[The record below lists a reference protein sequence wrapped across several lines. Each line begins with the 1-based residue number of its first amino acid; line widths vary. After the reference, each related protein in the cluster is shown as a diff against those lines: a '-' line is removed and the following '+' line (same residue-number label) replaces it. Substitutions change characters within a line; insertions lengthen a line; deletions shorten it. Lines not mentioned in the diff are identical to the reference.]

1 MFNYLLS
8 TKENNYNLGVSGKEE
23 YFGFRCDYLLSENVF
38 CLSLVTKEE
47 NAKEHELLKLKQEVT
62 IEQEILNSTMLNIT
76 LNGEKFPDLAFYKQ
90 YKDKIDNKKLF
101 FKKVW

>member
-1 MFNYLLS
+1 MLILISKPVYSGNNIIFADTKGSSNYLQ
-8 TKENNYNLGVSGKEE
+8 THVWDGN
-23 YFGFRCDYLLSENVF
+23 F
-38 CLSLVTKEE
+38 T
-47 NAKEHELLKLKQEVT
+47 A
-62 IEQEILNSTMLNIT
+62 